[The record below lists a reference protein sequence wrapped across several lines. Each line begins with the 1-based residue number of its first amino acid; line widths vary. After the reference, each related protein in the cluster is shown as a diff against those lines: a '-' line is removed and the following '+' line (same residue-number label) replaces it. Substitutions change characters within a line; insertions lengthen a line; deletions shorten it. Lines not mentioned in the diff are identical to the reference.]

1 MEEPMLS
8 QILSISIALV
18 MFILVLWGKYPRH
31 LVTLSA
37 GGLMLLLVFL
47 LSMGSPAA
55 VWEAL
60 SMNSFLKFEFW
71 FSHAGITEFNTGI
84 NWSTILFLGGMMI
97 MAEEMSDAGFFDWI
111 SLWLAQ
117 RVRFRPVPL
126 LVCFMVLSAL
136 LSMFVDSITVI
147 LFMVVAT
154 IRLAHFLQF
163 DPVPLVLAEIFSANL
178 GGAATMSGDPPNIIL
193 GTSLGLGFWDFIQ
206 NNGVICLAGFG
217 VVLVY
222 FVLVFRTKLGPGIGE
237 AAPELMDLNPWDA
250 IPNRNKFRESVLI
263 FAGVI
268 LLIVTHT
275 ATGLTMPTIG
285 VMAAAVTLAC
295 TKYPRELL
303 KLVDWKTFGF
313 IIGLF
318 LVVSGLEQTHV
329 LDGLARILA
338 GLSGGDHTWMVVVL
352 IWFTA
357 LCSAFVDNIPMATVM
372 VPVILSLSSGLDMDL
387 HTLAWTMSKGTDIGG
402 IATPIGASANV
413 AGVTIAAREG
423 HPITWRRYCKYILP
437 AALLVLVM
445 SMALLLT
452 LH

>member
-1 MEEPMLS
+1 MLS

-60 SMNSFLKFEFW
+60 SVNSFLKFEFW
-71 FSHAGITEFNTGI
+71 FSHIGITEFNTGV
-84 NWSTILFLGGMMI
+84 NWSTILFLSGMMI
-97 MAEEMSDAGFFDWI
+97 MVEEMSDAGFFDWI

-117 RVRFRPVPL
+117 KVRFRPVPL

-154 IRLAHFLQF
+154 IRLAHFLKF

-206 NNGVICLAGFG
+206 NNGVICLAGFA

-237 AAPELMDLNPWDA
+237 AAPELLGLNPGDA
-250 IPNRNKFRESVLI
+250 IPNREKFRESVLI

-303 KLVDWKTFGF
+303 KLVDWKTIGF

-318 LVVSGLEQTHV
+318 LVASGLEQTHV
-329 LDGLARILA
+329 LDGLAYILA

-357 LCSAFVDNIPMATVM
+357 LCSAFVDNIPMATIM

-387 HTLAWTMSKGTDIGG
+387 NTLAWTMSKGTDIGG

-423 HPITWRRYCKYILP
+423 HAISWRRYCKYIMP

-445 SMALLLT
+445 SMVMLLT

>member
-1 MEEPMLS
+1 MLS

-37 GGLMLLLVFL
+37 GGLMIVLVFL

-60 SMNSFLKFEFW
+60 SVNSFLKFEFW
-71 FSHAGITEFNTGI
+71 FSHIGITEFNTGI
-84 NWSTILFLGGMMI
+84 NWSTILFLSGMMI
-97 MAEEMSDAGFFDWI
+97 MVEEMSDAGFFDWI

-117 RVRFRPVPL
+117 KVRFRPVPL

-154 IRLAHFLQF
+154 IRLARFLKF

-206 NNGVICLAGFG
+206 NNGVICLAGFA

-237 AAPELMDLNPWDA
+237 AAPELLGLNPGDA
-250 IPNRNKFRESVLI
+250 IPNREKFRESVLI

-303 KLVDWKTFGF
+303 KLVDWKTIGF

-318 LVVSGLEQTHV
+318 LVASGLEQTHV
-329 LDGLARILA
+329 LDGLAHILA

-357 LCSAFVDNIPMATVM
+357 LCSAFVDNIPMATIM

-387 HTLAWTMSKGTDIGG
+387 NTLAWTMSKGTDIGG

-423 HPITWRRYCKYILP
+423 HAISWRRYCKYIMP

-445 SMALLLT
+445 SMVMLLT

>member
-1 MEEPMLS
+1 MLS

-60 SMNSFLKFEFW
+60 SVNSFLKFEFW
-71 FSHAGITEFNTGI
+71 FSHIGITEFNTGV
-84 NWSTILFLGGMMI
+84 NWSTILFLSGMMI
-97 MAEEMSDAGFFDWI
+97 MVEEMSDAGFFDWI

-117 RVRFRPVPL
+117 KVRFRPVPL

-154 IRLAHFLQF
+154 IRLDHFLKF

-206 NNGVICLAGFG
+206 NNGVICLAGFA

-237 AAPELMDLNPWDA
+237 AAPELLGLNPGDA
-250 IPNRNKFRESVLI
+250 IPNREKFRESVLI

-303 KLVDWKTFGF
+303 KLVDWKTIGF

-318 LVVSGLEQTHV
+318 LVASGLEQTHV
-329 LDGLARILA
+329 LDGLAHILA

-357 LCSAFVDNIPMATVM
+357 LCSAFVDNIPMATIM

-387 HTLAWTMSKGTDIGG
+387 NTLAWTMSKGTDIGG

-423 HPITWRRYCKYILP
+423 HAISWRRYCKYIMP

-445 SMALLLT
+445 SMVMLLT

>member
-1 MEEPMLS
+1 MLS
-8 QILSISIALV
+8 QILAIAIAVV

-31 LVTLSA
+31 LATLSA
-37 GGLMLLLVFL
+37 GGLMLVLVFL
-47 LSMGSPAA
+47 LSMGSPGA

-60 SMNSFLKFEFW
+60 SVNSFLKFEFW
-71 FSHAGITEFNTGI
+71 FSHFGITEFNTGI
-84 NWSTILFLGGMMI
+84 NWSTILFLSGMMI
-97 MAEEMSDAGFFDWI
+97 MVEEMSDAGFFDWI

-117 RVRFRPVPL
+117 RARFRPVPL

-147 LFMVVAT
+147 LFMVVTT
-154 IRLAHFLQF
+154 IRMAHFLQF
-163 DPVPLVLAEIFSANL
+163 DPVPLVLAEIFAANL

-206 NNGVICLAGFG
+206 NNGVICLAGFT

-237 AAPELMDLNPWDA
+237 AAPELMDLDPWDA
-250 IPNRNKFRESVLI
+250 IPNRNKFRVSVLI
-263 FAGVI
+263 FSGVI
-268 LLIVTHT
+268 LLIMTHA

-285 VMAAAVTLAC
+285 VMAAAMTLVC
-295 TKYPRELL
+295 TRYPAERL
-303 KLVDWKTFGF
+303 KLVDWKAIGF

-318 LVVSGLEQTHV
+318 LVASGLEQTHV
-329 LDGLARILA
+329 LDGLAHILA

-357 LCSAFVDNIPMATVM
+357 ICSAFVDNIPMATIM

-387 HTLAWTMSKGTDIGG
+387 NTLAWTMSKGTDIGG

-423 HPITWRRYCKYILP
+423 HAISWRRYCKYIMP

-445 SMALLLT
+445 SMVMLLT

>member
-1 MEEPMLS
+1 MLS

-60 SMNSFLKFEFW
+60 SVNSFLKFEFW
-71 FSHAGITEFNTGI
+71 FSHIGITEFNTGV
-84 NWSTILFLGGMMI
+84 NWSTILFLSGMMI
-97 MAEEMSDAGFFDWI
+97 MVEEMSDAGFFDWI

-117 RVRFRPVPL
+117 KVRFRPVPL

-154 IRLAHFLQF
+154 IRLAHFLKF

-206 NNGVICLAGFG
+206 NNGVICLAGFA

-237 AAPELMDLNPWDA
+237 AAPELLGLNPGDA
-250 IPNRNKFRESVLI
+250 IPNREKFRESVLI

-303 KLVDWKTFGF
+303 KLVDWKTIGF

-318 LVVSGLEQTHV
+318 LVASGLEQTHV
-329 LDGLARILA
+329 LDGLAHILA

-357 LCSAFVDNIPMATVM
+357 LCSSFVDNIPMATIM

-387 HTLAWTMSKGTDIGG
+387 NTLAWTMSKGTDIGG

-423 HPITWRRYCKYILP
+423 HAISWRRYCKYIMP

-445 SMALLLT
+445 SMVMLLT

>member
-1 MEEPMLS
+1 MLS

-60 SMNSFLKFEFW
+60 SVNSFLKFEFW
-71 FSHAGITEFNTGI
+71 FSHIGITEFNTGV
-84 NWSTILFLGGMMI
+84 NWSTILFLSGMMI
-97 MAEEMSDAGFFDWI
+97 MVEEMSDAGFFDWI

-117 RVRFRPVPL
+117 KVRFRPVPL

-154 IRLAHFLQF
+154 IRLAHFLKF

-206 NNGVICLAGFG
+206 NNGVICLAGFA

-237 AAPELMDLNPWDA
+237 AAPELLGLNPGDA
-250 IPNRNKFRESVLI
+250 IPNREKFRESVLI

-303 KLVDWKTFGF
+303 KLVDWKTIGF

-318 LVVSGLEQTHV
+318 LVASGLEQTHV
-329 LDGLARILA
+329 LDGLAHILA

-357 LCSAFVDNIPMATVM
+357 LCSAFVDNIPMATIM

-387 HTLAWTMSKGTDIGG
+387 NTLAWTMSKGTDIGG

-423 HPITWRRYCKYILP
+423 HAISWRRYCKYIMP

-445 SMALLLT
+445 SMVMLLT

>member
-1 MEEPMLS
+1 MLS
-8 QILSISIALV
+8 QILAIAIAVV

-37 GGLMLLLVFL
+37 GGLMIVLVFL

-60 SMNSFLKFEFW
+60 SVNSFLKFEFW
-71 FSHAGITEFNTGI
+71 FSHIGITEFNTGV
-84 NWSTILFLGGMMI
+84 NWSTILFLSGMMI
-97 MAEEMSDAGFFDWI
+97 MVEEMSDAGFFDWI

-117 RVRFRPVPL
+117 KVRFRPVPL

-154 IRLAHFLQF
+154 IRLAHFLKF

-206 NNGVICLAGFG
+206 NNGVICLAGFA

-222 FVLVFRTKLGPGIGE
+222 FVLVFRTKLGTGIGE
-237 AAPELMDLNPWDA
+237 AAPELLGLNPRDA
-250 IPNRNKFRESVLI
+250 IPNREKFRESVLI

-303 KLVDWKTFGF
+303 KLVDWKTIGF

-329 LDGLARILA
+329 LDGLAHILA

-357 LCSAFVDNIPMATVM
+357 LCSAFVDNIPMATIM

-387 HTLAWTMSKGTDIGG
+387 NTLAWTMSKGTDIGG

-423 HPITWRRYCKYILP
+423 HAISWRRYCKYIMP

-445 SMALLLT
+445 SMIMLLT

>member
-1 MEEPMLS
+1 MLS

-60 SMNSFLKFEFW
+60 SVNSFLKFEFW
-71 FSHAGITEFNTGI
+71 FSHIGITEFNTGV
-84 NWSTILFLGGMMI
+84 NWSTILFLSGMMI
-97 MAEEMSDAGFFDWI
+97 MVEEMSDAGFFDWI

-117 RVRFRPVPL
+117 KVRFRPVPL

-154 IRLAHFLQF
+154 IRLAHFLKF

-193 GTSLGLGFWDFIQ
+193 GTSLGIGFWDFIQ
-206 NNGVICLAGFG
+206 NNGVICLAGFA

-237 AAPELMDLNPWDA
+237 AAPELLGLNPGDA
-250 IPNRNKFRESVLI
+250 IPNREKFRESVLI

-303 KLVDWKTFGF
+303 KLVDWKTIGF

-318 LVVSGLEQTHV
+318 LVASGLEQTHV
-329 LDGLARILA
+329 LDGLAHILA

-357 LCSAFVDNIPMATVM
+357 LCSAFVDNIPMATIM

-387 HTLAWTMSKGTDIGG
+387 NTLAWTMSKGTDIGG

-423 HPITWRRYCKYILP
+423 HAISWRRYCKYIMP

-445 SMALLLT
+445 SMVMLLT

>member
-1 MEEPMLS
+1 MLS
-8 QILSISIALV
+8 QILAIAIAVV

-37 GGLMLLLVFL
+37 GGLMIVLVFL

-60 SMNSFLKFEFW
+60 SVNSFLKFEFW
-71 FSHAGITEFNTGI
+71 FSHIGITEFNTGV
-84 NWSTILFLGGMMI
+84 NWSTILFLSGMMI
-97 MAEEMSDAGFFDWI
+97 MVEEMSDAGFFDWI

-117 RVRFRPVPL
+117 KVRFRPVPL

-154 IRLAHFLQF
+154 IRLAHFLKF

-206 NNGVICLAGFG
+206 NNGVICLAGFA

-222 FVLVFRTKLGPGIGE
+222 FVLVFRTKMGTGIGE
-237 AAPELMDLNPWDA
+237 AAPELMGLNPRDA
-250 IPNRNKFRESVLI
+250 IPNREKFRESVLI
-263 FAGVI
+263 FVGVI

-303 KLVDWKTFGF
+303 KLVDWKTIGF

-329 LDGLARILA
+329 LDGLAYILA

-357 LCSAFVDNIPMATVM
+357 LCSAFVDNIPMATIM

-387 HTLAWTMSKGTDIGG
+387 NTLAWTMSKGTDIGG

-423 HPITWRRYCKYILP
+423 HAISWRRYCKYIMP

-445 SMALLLT
+445 SMVMLLT

>member
-1 MEEPMLS
+1 MLS
-8 QILSISIALV
+8 QILAIAIAVV

-37 GGLMLLLVFL
+37 GGLMIVLVFL

-60 SMNSFLKFEFW
+60 SVNSFLKFEFW
-71 FSHAGITEFNTGI
+71 FSHIGITEFNTGV
-84 NWSTILFLGGMMI
+84 NWSTILFLSGMMI
-97 MAEEMSDAGFFDWI
+97 MVEEMSDAGFFDWI

-117 RVRFRPVPL
+117 KVRFRPVPL

-206 NNGVICLAGFG
+206 NNGVICLAGFA

-237 AAPELMDLNPWDA
+237 AAPELLGLNPGDA
-250 IPNRNKFRESVLI
+250 IPNREKFRESVLI
-263 FAGVI
+263 FVGII

-303 KLVDWKTFGF
+303 KLVDWKTIGF

-329 LDGLARILA
+329 LDGLAQILA

-357 LCSAFVDNIPMATVM
+357 LCSAFVDNIPMATIM

-413 AGVTIAAREG
+413 AGVIIAAREG
-423 HPITWRRYCKYILP
+423 HPISWGRYCKYIMP

-445 SMALLLT
+445 SMVMLLT

>member
-1 MEEPMLS
+1 MLS
-8 QILSISIALV
+8 QILAIAIAVV

-37 GGLMLLLVFL
+37 GGLMIVLVFL

-60 SMNSFLKFEFW
+60 SVNSFLKFEFW
-71 FSHAGITEFNTGI
+71 FSHIGITEFNTGV
-84 NWSTILFLGGMMI
+84 NWSTILFLSGMMI
-97 MAEEMSDAGFFDWI
+97 MVEEMSDAGFFDWI

-117 RVRFRPVPL
+117 KVRFRPVPL

-154 IRLAHFLQF
+154 IRLAHFLKF
-163 DPVPLVLAEIFSANL
+163 DPVPLVLAEICSANL

-206 NNGVICLAGFG
+206 NNGVICLAGFA

-222 FVLVFRTKLGPGIGE
+222 FVLVFRTKMGTGIGE
-237 AAPELMDLNPWDA
+237 AAPELMGLNPRDA
-250 IPNRNKFRESVLI
+250 IPNREKFRESVLI
-263 FAGVI
+263 FVGVI

-303 KLVDWKTFGF
+303 KLVDWKTIGF

-329 LDGLARILA
+329 LDGLAYILA

-357 LCSAFVDNIPMATVM
+357 LCSAFVDNIPMATIM

-387 HTLAWTMSKGTDIGG
+387 NTLAWTMSKGTDIGG

-423 HPITWRRYCKYILP
+423 HAISWRRYCKYIMP

-445 SMALLLT
+445 SMVMLLT

>member
-1 MEEPMLS
+1 MLS
-8 QILSISIALV
+8 QILAIAIAVV

-37 GGLMLLLVFL
+37 GGLMIVLVFL

-60 SMNSFLKFEFW
+60 SVNSFLKFEFW
-71 FSHAGITEFNTGI
+71 FSHIGITEFNTGV
-84 NWSTILFLGGMMI
+84 NWSTILFLSGMMI
-97 MAEEMSDAGFFDWI
+97 MVEEMSDAGFFDWI

-117 RVRFRPVPL
+117 KVRFRPVPL

-154 IRLAHFLQF
+154 IRLAHFLKF

-206 NNGVICLAGFG
+206 NNGVICLAGFA

-222 FVLVFRTKLGPGIGE
+222 FVLVFRTKLGTGIGE
-237 AAPELMDLNPWDA
+237 AAPELLGLNPRDA
-250 IPNRNKFRESVLI
+250 IPNREKFRESVLI

-303 KLVDWKTFGF
+303 KLVDWKTIGF

-329 LDGLARILA
+329 LDGLAHILA

-357 LCSAFVDNIPMATVM
+357 LCSAFVDNIPMATIM

-387 HTLAWTMSKGTDIGG
+387 NTLAWTMSKGTDIGG

-423 HPITWRRYCKYILP
+423 HTISWRRYCKYIMP

-445 SMALLLT
+445 SMVMLLT

>member
-1 MEEPMLS
+1 MLS
-8 QILSISIALV
+8 QILSIAIAVV

-37 GGLMLLLVFL
+37 GGLMIVLVFL

-60 SMNSFLKFEFW
+60 SVNSFLKFEFW
-71 FSHAGITEFNTGI
+71 FSHIGITEFNTGV
-84 NWSTILFLGGMMI
+84 NWSTILFLSGMMI
-97 MAEEMSDAGFFDWI
+97 MVEEMSDAGFFDWI

-117 RVRFRPVPL
+117 KVRFRPVPL

-154 IRLAHFLQF
+154 IRLAHFLKF

-206 NNGVICLAGFG
+206 NNGVICLAGFA

-222 FVLVFRTKLGPGIGE
+222 FVLVFRTKLGTGIGE
-237 AAPELMDLNPWDA
+237 AAPELLGLNPRDA
-250 IPNRNKFRESVLI
+250 IPNREKFRESVLI

-303 KLVDWKTFGF
+303 KLVDWKTIGF

-329 LDGLARILA
+329 LDGLAHILA

-357 LCSAFVDNIPMATVM
+357 LCSAFVDNIPMATIM

-387 HTLAWTMSKGTDIGG
+387 NTLAWTMSKGTDIGG

-423 HPITWRRYCKYILP
+423 HAISWRRYCKYIMP

-445 SMALLLT
+445 SMIMLLT

>member
-1 MEEPMLS
+1 MLS
-8 QILSISIALV
+8 QILAIAIAVV

-37 GGLMLLLVFL
+37 GGLMIVLVFL

-60 SMNSFLKFEFW
+60 SVNSFLKFEFW
-71 FSHAGITEFNTGI
+71 FSHIGITEFNTGV
-84 NWSTILFLGGMMI
+84 NWSTILFLSGMMI
-97 MAEEMSDAGFFDWI
+97 MVEEMSDAGFFDWI

-117 RVRFRPVPL
+117 KVRFRPVPL

-154 IRLAHFLQF
+154 IRLAHFLKF

-206 NNGVICLAGFG
+206 NNGVICLAGFA

-222 FVLVFRTKLGPGIGE
+222 FVLVFRTKLGTGIGE
-237 AAPELMDLNPWDA
+237 AAPELLGLNPRDA
-250 IPNRNKFRESVLI
+250 IPNREKFRESVLI

-303 KLVDWKTFGF
+303 KLVDWKTIGF

-329 LDGLARILA
+329 LDGLAHILA

-357 LCSAFVDNIPMATVM
+357 LCSAFVDNIPMATIM

-387 HTLAWTMSKGTDIGG
+387 NTLAWTMSKGTDIGG
-402 IATPIGASANV
+402 IATPIGASDNV

-423 HPITWRRYCKYILP
+423 HAISWRRYCKYIMP

-445 SMALLLT
+445 SMVMLLT

>member
-1 MEEPMLS
+1 MLS
-8 QILSISIALV
+8 QILAIAIAVV

-37 GGLMLLLVFL
+37 GGLMIVLVFL

-60 SMNSFLKFEFW
+60 SVNSFLKFEFW
-71 FSHAGITEFNTGI
+71 FSHIGITEFNTGI
-84 NWSTILFLGGMMI
+84 NWSTILFLSGMMI
-97 MAEEMSDAGFFDWI
+97 MVEEMSDAGFFDWI

-117 RVRFRPVPL
+117 KVRFRPVPL

-154 IRLAHFLQF
+154 IRLAHFLKF

-206 NNGVICLAGFG
+206 NNGVICLAGFA

-222 FVLVFRTKLGPGIGE
+222 FVLVFRTKLGTGIGE
-237 AAPELMDLNPWDA
+237 AAPELLGLNPRDA
-250 IPNRNKFRESVLI
+250 IPNREKFRESVLI

-303 KLVDWKTFGF
+303 KLVDWKTIGF

-329 LDGLARILA
+329 LDGLAHILA
-338 GLSGGDHTWMVVVL
+338 GLSGGDHTWMVVIL

-357 LCSAFVDNIPMATVM
+357 LCSAFVDNIPMATIM

-387 HTLAWTMSKGTDIGG
+387 NTLAWTMSKGTDIGG

-423 HPITWRRYCKYILP
+423 HAISWRRYCKYIMP

-445 SMALLLT
+445 SMIMLLT